1 MSGYRLLLRLL
12 RRIWSG
18 IRALLG
24 IPAGCGDRLIWDTGV
39 LWDSGWKWK

>member
-1 MSGYRLLLRLL
+1 MSGYHLLLRLL

-18 IRALLG
+18 ILAFFG
-24 IPAGCGDRLIWDTGV
+24 IQAGCGSKMIWDTGV